1 MHSLLVFYNN
11 TPHLCK
17 EKLIT
22 KSSIYIYLT
31 HMTHMI
37 IEKTMRRVALMITH
51 FTVLTQ
57 KQGEVGL
64 CGKNKLP
71 QQGNSKCVLVK
82 YH

>member
-1 MHSLLVFYNN
+1 MHSLLVFYIN
-11 TPHLCK
+11 PPDLCK

-37 IEKTMRRVALMITH
+37 REKTMRRVVLMITY

-64 CGKNKLP
+64 CGKNKLRQP
-71 QQGNSKCVLVK
+71 R
-82 YH
+82 

>member
-1 MHSLLVFYNN
+1 
-11 TPHLCK
+11 
-17 EKLIT
+17 
-22 KSSIYIYLT
+22 
-31 HMTHMI
+31 MTHMI